1 MKGWVGLVNT
11 IPYKPPILKPLLPY
25 FTLPSPLFSFF
36 FSYIPFLAHLCFC
49 LAGLNVMREKKN
61 FKRKVMK
68 GIKKRFDRDEFT
80 GLGIRFYEIER
91 RVFIET

>member
-1 MKGWVGLVNT
+1 
-11 IPYKPPILKPLLPY
+11 
-25 FTLPSPLFSFF
+25 
-36 FSYIPFLAHLCFC
+36 
-49 LAGLNVMREKKN
+49 MREKKN

-80 GLGIRFYEIER
+80 GLGMRFYEIER